1 MNSTDKMEMQVEEL
15 QDGGVAVELPEGE
28 PSPQLPEFDET
39 NATKPSSKE
48 YGDDDGDDDD
58 RMGSRDD
65 NEDIDEDREAIR
77 AARREE
83 RKLKKQ
89 IHREKAKE
97 SNYLI
102 NALKKQ
108 NAELADRLA
117 KVEQKTS
124 GAELARVDKA
134 IEDAGVQ
141 VEYAKMKM
149 TEAVKMQDGEA
160 MAQAQDMWYESKRK
174 LESLTNLKQQ
184 AVKQSAQPPKQNIQV
199 PDPMV
204 QRYAADWM
212 ERNPWYDPHG
222 RNEESEIAQVIDKK
236 LTAEGFDP
244 TSEDYWDELD
254 DRLRKYLPQKE
265 NSGYNASSAVK
276 TQRPRSV
283 MTSSGRDTQA
293 TTKANQFVLS
303 PDRVAALKESGAWE
317 NPELKMKMIRKYA
330 EYDRLNKQNRN

>member
-1 MNSTDKMEMQVEEL
+1 MTPTEKMEMQVESLEN
-15 QDGGVAVELPEGE
+15 GGAAVVLPDNE
-28 PSPQLPEFDET
+28 PSPQAEDPPE
-39 NATKPSSKE
+39 KE
-48 YGDDDGDDDD
+48 VSQQHDDDD
-58 RMGSRDD
+58 HDD
-65 NEDIDEDREAIR
+65 DHQDQRNNGKTVEEIEAIR

-108 NAELADRLA
+108 NSELAERLA
-117 KVEQKTS
+117 RVEQKTS

-149 TEAVKMQDGEA
+149 TEAIRSNDGTA
-160 MAQAQDMWYESKRK
+160 MAEAQEMWYDSKRK
-174 LESLTNLKQQ
+174 LESLSSLKQQ

-204 QRYAADWM
+204 QKYAADWM

-244 TSEDYWDELD
+244 TTEDYWDELD
-254 DRLRKYLPQKE
+254 DRLQKYLPNQK
-265 NSGYNASSAVK
+265 NSGYNAPSAVRN
-276 TQRPRSV
+276 QRPKSV

-293 TTKANQFVLS
+293 STRANQFVVS
-303 PDRVAALKESGAWE
+303 PDRVAAMKEAGIWE
-317 NPELKMKMIRKYA
+317 NEELRMKMIKKYA
-330 EYDRLNKQNRN
+330 EYDRQAKQNRN

>member
-1 MNSTDKMEMQVEEL
+1 MTPTEKMEMQVESLEN
-15 QDGGVAVELPEGE
+15 GGASVVLPDNE
-28 PSPQLPEFDET
+28 PSPQAEDPPEK
-39 NATKPSSKE
+39 AVSQQH
-48 YGDDDGDDDD
+48 DDDD
-58 RMGSRDD
+58 HDD
-65 NEDIDEDREAIR
+65 DHQDQRNNGKTEEEIEAIR

-102 NALKKQ
+102 TALKRQ
-108 NAELADRLA
+108 NSELAERLA
-117 KVEQKTS
+117 RVEQKTS

-149 TEAVKMQDGEA
+149 TEAIRSNDGASMAEA
-160 MAQAQDMWYESKRK
+160 QEMWYDSKRK
-174 LESLTNLKQQ
+174 LESLSNLKQQ

-204 QRYAADWM
+204 QKYAADWM

-254 DRLRKYLPQKE
+254 DRLQKYLPNQK
-265 NSGYNASSAVK
+265 NSGYNAPSAVRN
-276 TQRPRSV
+276 QRPKSV

-293 TTKANQFVLS
+293 STKANQFVVS
-303 PDRVAALKESGAWE
+303 PDRVAAMKEAGIWDNE
-317 NPELKMKMIRKYA
+317 ELKMKMIKKYA
-330 EYDRLNKQNRN
+330 EYDRQAKQNRN

>member
-1 MNSTDKMEMQVEEL
+1 MNSTEKMEMQVEEL
-15 QDGGVAVELPEGE
+15 QDGGAAVVLPDGEINPQTTDNEG
-28 PSPQLPEFDET
+28 
-39 NATKPSSKE
+39 KPLIQKD
-48 YGDDDGDDDD
+48 YGDDDDDDGHLED
-58 RMGSRDD
+58 NAVPKDATDD
-65 NEDIDEDREAIR
+65 EREAIR

-89 IHREKAKE
+89 IHRGKIKE

-108 NAELADRLA
+108 NADLAERLA
-117 KVEQKTS
+117 RVEQKTS

-149 TEAVKMQDGEA
+149 TEAVRLQDGDA
-160 MAQAQDMWYESKRK
+160 MGQAQELWYESKRK
-174 LESLTNLKQQ
+174 LESLNNLKSQ
-184 AVKQSAQPPKQNIQV
+184 AVRQTTQPQKQNIQV

-204 QRYAADWM
+204 QRHAADWM

-222 RNEESEIAQVIDKK
+222 NNEESEIAQVIDKK

-254 DRLRKYLPQKE
+254 DRLSKYLPRKE
-265 NSGYNASSAVK
+265 NAGYNAPTTVRN
-276 TQRPRSV
+276 QRPRSV

-293 TTKANQFVLS
+293 TTRANQFVLS
-303 PDRVAALKESGAWE
+303 PDRVAAMKEAGAWE
-317 NPELKMKMIRKYA
+317 NPELKMKMIKKYA
-330 EYDRLNKQNRN
+330 EYDRVNKNRG

>member
-1 MNSTDKMEMQVEEL
+1 MNSTEKMEMQVEEL
-15 QDGGVAVELPEGE
+15 QDGGATVALPEGE
-28 PSPQLPEFDET
+28 DNPQHTDD
-39 NATKPSSKE
+39 NGKPLIKKD
-48 YGDDDGDDDD
+48 YGDDDDDDNLSD
-58 RMGSRDD
+58 GAAPKNATDD
-65 NEDIDEDREAIR
+65 EREAIR

-83 RKLKKQ
+83 RQLKKQ
-89 IHREKAKE
+89 IHRGKIKE

-108 NAELADRLA
+108 NLELADRLA
-117 KVEQKTS
+117 RVEHRTS

-149 TEAVKMQDGEA
+149 TEAVRLQDGDA
-160 MAQAQDMWYESKRK
+160 MGQAQELWYDSKRK
-174 LESLTNLKQQ
+174 LESLSNLKSQ
-184 AVKQSAQPPKQNIQV
+184 AVKQSSQPQKQNIQV

-204 QRYAADWM
+204 QRHAADWM
-212 ERNPWYDPHG
+212 ERNTWYDPHG
-222 RNEESEIAQVIDKK
+222 NNEESEIAQVIDKK

-254 DRLRKYLPQKE
+254 DRMRKYLPQKE
-265 NSGYNASSAVK
+265 NGAYNAPTTARN
-276 TQRPRSV
+276 QRPRSV

-303 PDRVAALKESGAWE
+303 PNRVAAMKEAGAWE
-317 NPELKMKMIRKYA
+317 NPELKMKMIKKYA
-330 EYDRLNKQNRN
+330 EYDRVNKNRG